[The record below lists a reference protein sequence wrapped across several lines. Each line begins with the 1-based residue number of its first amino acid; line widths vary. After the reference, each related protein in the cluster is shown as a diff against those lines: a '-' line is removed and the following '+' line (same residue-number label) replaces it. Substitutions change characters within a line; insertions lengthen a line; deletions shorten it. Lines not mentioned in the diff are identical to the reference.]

1 MGCAL
6 ATGCGHGLQPLY
18 SGTSDPART
27 VLVVGMWH
35 DHTQCWSIR
44 GSGRLLLEGTIMK
57 EFVDKFLTFFHTVVD
72 FFARA
77 DAAVL
82 FTLAVITMLV
92 LRASGLASLAVFL
105 ALIYIMWFVSVKNK

>member
-1 MGCAL
+1 
-6 ATGCGHGLQPLY
+6 
-18 SGTSDPART
+18 
-27 VLVVGMWH
+27 
-35 DHTQCWSIR
+35 
-44 GSGRLLLEGTIMK
+44 MK

-82 FTLAVITMLV
+82 FTLAVTAMLV
-92 LRASGLASLAVFL
+92 LRAMGMASLAVFL

>member
-1 MGCAL
+1 
-6 ATGCGHGLQPLY
+6 
-18 SGTSDPART
+18 
-27 VLVVGMWH
+27 
-35 DHTQCWSIR
+35 
-44 GSGRLLLEGTIMK
+44 MK
-57 EFVDKFLTFFHTVVD
+57 EFVQKFLMFSRSVID

-92 LRASGLASLAVFL
+92 LRAMGMASLAVFL

>member
-1 MGCAL
+1 
-6 ATGCGHGLQPLY
+6 
-18 SGTSDPART
+18 
-27 VLVVGMWH
+27 
-35 DHTQCWSIR
+35 
-44 GSGRLLLEGTIMK
+44 MK

-82 FTLAVITMLV
+82 FTLAVIAMV
-92 LRASGLASLAVFL
+92 ILRASGLASLAVFL